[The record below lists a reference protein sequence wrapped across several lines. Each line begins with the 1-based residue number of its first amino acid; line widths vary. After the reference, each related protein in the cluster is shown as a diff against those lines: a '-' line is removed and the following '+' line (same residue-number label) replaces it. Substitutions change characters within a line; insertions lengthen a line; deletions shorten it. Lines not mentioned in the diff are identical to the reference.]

1 MSALARAAALSCAM
15 GAFCVALACSSA
27 ERDTTKMPSATDRGE
42 SPRARQPT
50 PTMEMLLRGKLT
62 DDDFKAGI
70 AMLSQADAEADVE
83 SALEGGDRRL
93 LAVEDFT
100 LLTPGY
106 AGDRRQ
112 LPDGVSIATVAG
124 TSGRAGNKHQ
134 QRFQYLATRY
144 AKEYNTLLLQRV
156 MKAAGSS

>member
-1 MSALARAAALSCAM
+1 
-15 GAFCVALACSSA
+15 
-27 ERDTTKMPSATDRGE
+27 
-42 SPRARQPT
+42 
-50 PTMEMLLRGKLT
+50 MEMLLRGKLT
-62 DDDFKAGI
+62 DDDFKAAI
-70 AMLSQADAEADVE
+70 AMLSEADAEADVE

-156 MKAAGSS
+156 MKAAGGS

>member
-1 MSALARAAALSCAM
+1 
-15 GAFCVALACSSA
+15 
-27 ERDTTKMPSATDRGE
+27 
-42 SPRARQPT
+42 
-50 PTMEMLLRGKLT
+50 MEMLLRGKLT
-62 DDDFKAGI
+62 DDDFKAAI

-83 SALEGGDRRL
+83 RALEGRDWRL
-93 LAVEDFT
+93 LAVEDYT

-124 TSGRAGNKHQ
+124 TSGSAGSKHQ
-134 QRFQYLATRY
+134 QRFQFLATRY

-156 MKAAGSS
+156 KGAAASGEAR